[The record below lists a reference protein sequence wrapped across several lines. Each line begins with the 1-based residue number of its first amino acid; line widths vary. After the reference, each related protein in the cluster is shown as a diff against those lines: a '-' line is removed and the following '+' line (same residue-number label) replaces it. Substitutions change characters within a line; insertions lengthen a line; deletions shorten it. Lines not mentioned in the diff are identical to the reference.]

1 MDGQT
6 VETRSVLVMNWRDL
20 GNPAAGGAEVY
31 THEVLKRIAA
41 RGHEVTLLTS
51 GFNGG
56 RHEEVLDGVRILRV
70 GDRFSVYRRAR
81 RVYRDRF
88 KARVGVVVDEINTRP
103 FHTPRFV
110 DDGASLFAFIHQ
122 LAREFWF
129 YETPFPVSVVG
140 RYLLEEHWLQAYR
153 EVPTFTVSPSSRQ
166 DLVALGFHDIT
177 VVPPG
182 LSRAPLPNV
191 PEKEDRPTLAFVGR
205 LKKAKLPDHAL
216 RAFARVRERI
226 PAARLWMVGD
236 GPIRSRLERQAP
248 DGVTFF
254 GRTSEERKFEVLRRA
269 HLLLFPAVREGWGLT
284 VLEANSQG
292 TPVVGYDVPGLRDS
306 IRPRETG
313 ELVTSGNPAAM
324 GDMAAIL
331 LIDGAARERMAR
343 NALSWASKFS
353 WERTAEGFLHRIEG
367 TG

>member
-1 MDGQT
+1 

-51 GFNGG
+51 GFRGG

-110 DDGASLFAFIHQ
+110 DDGASLFALIFQ

-129 YETPFPVSVVG
+129 YETPFPVSVIG
-140 RYLLEEHWLQAYR
+140 RYFLEERWLRAYR
-153 EVPTFTVSPSSRQ
+153 EVPTFTISPSSRQ
-166 DLVALGFHDIT
+166 DLIALGFRDVI

-182 LSRAPLPNV
+182 LSRIPLPAV
-191 PEKEDRPTLAFVGR
+191 PEKEERPTLAFVGR
-205 LKKAKLPDHAL
+205 LKRAKLPDHAL
-216 RAFARVRERI
+216 RAFARVRAQI
-226 PAARLWMVGD
+226 PESRLWIVGD
-236 GPIRSRLERQAP
+236 GYMRPKLEREAP
-248 DGVTFF
+248 EGVTFL
-254 GRTSEERKFEVLRRA
+254 GRTSEEKKFEVLRRA

-292 TPVVGYDVPGLRDS
+292 TPAVGYDVPGLRDS
-306 IRPRETG
+306 IRARETG
-313 ELVTSGNPAAM
+313 ELVPAGNPEVL
-324 GDMAAIL
+324 GDMAASL
-331 LIDGAARERMAR
+331 LVDVTARERMAR
-343 NALSWASKFS
+343 NALAWASKFS
-353 WERTAEGFLHRIEG
+353 WDRTAESFLRRIAG
-367 TG
+367 KV